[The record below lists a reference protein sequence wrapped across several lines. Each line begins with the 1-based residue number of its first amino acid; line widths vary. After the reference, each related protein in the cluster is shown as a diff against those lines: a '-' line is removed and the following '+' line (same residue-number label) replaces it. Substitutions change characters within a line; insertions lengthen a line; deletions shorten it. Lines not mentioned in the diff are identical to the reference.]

1 MGAETENCADDECVV
16 DGDKLNRTT
25 LITALATLLLLS
37 VLSLFVGV
45 RNITPWGLLSGE
57 GDQARVF
64 VISRAPRL
72 IAILTAGMGMSVAG
86 MIMQQLARNKFVS
99 PSTAGTVEAA
109 SLGILVS
116 ILLFSSASVLLKMV
130 IGFLFALAGT
140 LIFIKILE
148 RVQFKDVVVVPLI
161 GIMFGGVI
169 SSATTFFAY
178 RYDLLQ
184 TLSAWT
190 NGDFSSVL
198 QGRYEMLYIAVPAT
212 AMAYL
217 YADRF
222 TLAGMGED
230 FAVNLGLNYK
240 QVLNTGLAIVALV
253 TSIVVLTVGAI
264 PFLGLI
270 VPNVASII
278 TGDNLKK
285 ALPLTALLGAMLVL
299 ACDILGRVIR
309 YPYEIPIGTVMGV
322 LGSAVFLFMIL
333 RRGVYAPR

>member
-1 MGAETENCADDECVV
+1 
-16 DGDKLNRTT
+16 
-25 LITALATLLLLS
+25 
-37 VLSLFVGV
+37 
-45 RNITPWGLLSGE
+45 
-57 GDQARVF
+57 
-64 VISRAPRL
+64 
-72 IAILTAGMGMSVAG
+72 
-86 MIMQQLARNKFVS
+86 
-99 PSTAGTVEAA
+99 
-109 SLGILVS
+109 
-116 ILLFSSASVLLKMV
+116 
-130 IGFLFALAGT
+130 
-140 LIFIKILE
+140 
-148 RVQFKDVVVVPLI
+148 
-161 GIMFGGVI
+161 
-169 SSATTFFAY
+169 
-178 RYDLLQ
+178 
-184 TLSAWT
+184 
-190 NGDFSSVL
+190 
-198 QGRYEMLYIAVPAT
+198 MLYIAVPAT